1 MLKLILCTMLIFMFT
16 GCSTVIIK
24 FDSETKIEL
33 EEIKEVAEYKKMT
46 AEEAKEIIDS
56 DEYVIILDVR
66 TEEEFKEGHIPAAIN
81 IEDSILKDEANSK
94 LPDKDATILVYCRS
108 GRRSEASAK
117 ELIDL
122 GYINII
128 DIGGIIDWQ
137 YETEK

>member
-1 MLKLILCTMLIFMFT
+1 MLKLILCTMFIFIFT
-16 GCSTVIIK
+16 GCSTVMIK
-24 FDSETKIEL
+24 FDSQPKTKL
-33 EEIKEVAEYKKMT
+33 EENKKLAEYKKIT
-46 AEEAKEIIDS
+46 PEEAKEIIDS

>member
-1 MLKLILCTMLIFMFT
+1 M
-16 GCSTVIIK
+16 IK
-24 FDSETKIEL
+24 FDSQPKTKL
-33 EEIKEVAEYKKMT
+33 EENKKLAEYKKIT
-46 AEEAKEIIDS
+46 LEEAKELIDS
-56 DEYVIILDVR
+56 DEDVIILDVR

-81 IEDSILKDEANSK
+81 IEDSILKDEADSK